1 MTVTVARSLDDA
13 LDALAHAP
21 HAMVLAGGTD
31 AMVEINFGH
40 RRPDAVV
47 AVDRVPELAGW
58 QRDGGELRVGAAVT
72 YTELERAP
80 FVDLVPALAH
90 AARTVGSPQIRN
102 AGTLGGNVATASPAG
117 DTLPVLAALDAVI
130 ELHSTRGVRLV
141 PWSEFFVGVKTTARR
156 DDELVVA
163 VRMPVRRGPQAF
175 LKVGTRNAMVI
186 AVASVCVAIDLDEQ
200 RVRCGLGAV
209 GPVPLRA
216 PDAES
221 WVSSALDWHGDRAD
235 VPDASIAAEFARR
248 VGADARPIDDHRGTA
263 AFRRH
268 AVTVCARR
276 ALLRTCGG
284 GR

>member
-1 MTVTVARSLDDA
+1 
-13 LDALAHAP
+13 
-21 HAMVLAGGTD
+21 
-31 AMVEINFGH
+31 
-40 RRPDAVV
+40 
-47 AVDRVPELAGW
+47 
-58 QRDGGELRVGAAVT
+58 
-72 YTELERAP
+72 
-80 FVDLVPALAH
+80 
-90 AARTVGSPQIRN
+90 
-102 AGTLGGNVATASPAG
+102 VATASPAG

-141 PWSEFFVGVKTTARR
+141 PWSEFFVGVKKTARR

-163 VRMPVRRGPQAF
+163 VRVPVRRGPQAF

-200 RVRCGLGAV
+200 RVRTGLGAV

-216 PDAES
+216 PVAES
-221 WVSSALDWHGDRAD
+221 WVSSALEWHGERAV
-235 VPDASIAAEFARR
+235 VPDESIAAEFARR
-248 VGADARPIDDHRGTA
+248 VGDEARPIDDHRGTA